1 MIKAKFLFFFII
13 CMLLFPTIS
22 SASVIHVIHNGES
35 LWSISKE
42 YGTSSEVITKING
55 LENQEKII
63 PGQSLVL
70 PGKKYIVQPGES
82 LWEIAKRHAVSLGE
96 VKSLNGLQ
104 TNVVQ
109 PGQELTIPTNSKED
123 TFIGAFFIPK
133 DEQSNKYLLGKYQN
147 ILTSVGF
154 FEYHP
159 DEQGN
164 LSTLHGESAITTVW
178 NKGMIPYA
186 TVTNLSSKGFDDQLA
201 HKVIGNQTV
210 RKQLI
215 NNIFSVLHKNELKG
229 VIIDF
234 EGLQTK
240 DRQHFNTFIKELAAK
255 LHPVDMK
262 ISIALP
268 PMQGDRYPA
277 YHAAYD
283 YKTLGT
289 YADSLFLMTY
299 DWHWAG
305 GPAGPIAPI
314 GEIKETVEYAIS
326 VVPKSKIVLGV
337 PMYAYDWTLHENSEN
352 ARAYSQQHAINV
364 AVKHGSVIH
373 YNNETDQPYFM
384 YKDANGVQH
393 EVWFEDARSILAKYR
408 LIKKYDIA
416 GMGGWKLG
424 LSFPQAEHLLKE
436 EFLIK

>member
-1 MIKAKFLFFFII
+1 MIKAKFLFSFVIF
-13 CMLLFPTIS
+13 MLLFPTIS
-22 SASVIHVIHNGES
+22 SASVIHVIRNGES
-35 LWSISKE
+35 MWSISQE
-42 YGTSSEVITKING
+42 YGTSPEVISKING

-70 PGKKYIVQPGES
+70 PGKNYIVQPGES
-82 LWEIAKRHAVSLGE
+82 LWEISKRHSVSLGE

-104 TNVVQ
+104 TNVVHPDQ
-109 PGQELTIPTNSKED
+109 KVTIPTKAKED

-133 DEQSNKYLLGKYQN
+133 DEQSNKNLLGKYQN
-147 ILTSVGF
+147 VLTSVGL

-164 LSTLHGESAITTVW
+164 LSTLYGESAITTAW

-186 TVTNLSSKGFDDQLA
+186 TVTNLGSKGFDDELA
-201 HKVIGNQTV
+201 HKVIGNSTV
-210 RKQLI
+210 RKRLI
-215 NNIFSVLHKNELKG
+215 NNIFSMLHKNELKG

-234 EGLQTK
+234 EGIQNK

-255 LHPVDMK
+255 LHPVGMK

-268 PMQGDRYPA
+268 PMQGNRYPA
-277 YHAAYD
+277 YHSAYD

-337 PMYAYDWTLHENSEN
+337 PMYAYNWSLHESSKN
-352 ARAYSQQHAINV
+352 ASAYSQQHAINV
-364 AVKHGSVIH
+364 AVKYGSTIH
-373 YNNETDQPYFM
+373 YNNETNQPYFR
-384 YKDANGVQH
+384 YTDENGIQH

-408 LIKKYDIA
+408 LIKEYDIA
-416 GMGGWKLG
+416 GMGGWKLD
-424 LSFPQAEHLLKE
+424 LSFPQAEYLLKE